1 MSYLKFNISV
11 AIFSFISVIGNTVLA
26 QPSGYGFGKKI
37 EISSNIVS
45 GSNDLTDFPVYL
57 EFTDPDLRS
66 VSNGGHL
73 QSINGFDILFTL
85 PDCTTP
91 VLFQIEN
98 YDPTTG
104 SLTAWARV
112 PVLSASANT
121 SIFMYYGNSGATSNP
136 SSSSTWTSNYEGVW
150 HMNNDPSS
158 SSLIDYS
165 GNGVDGT
172 SFGNMT
178 SSDLVTGKLGNAID
192 FDGSNDYFALAN
204 KFYTNSGE
212 IPQLTV
218 SAWINTTYS
227 NSSMSSNWSILDFDR
242 SEYYNMFIHGDGRLG
257 FATRAGGIN
266 DSYAGSTGDLNDG
279 NWHHV
284 VGVFNGTSKLLYI
297 DGSLALTV
305 SNPHG
310 GASLGTG
317 ANRFGFI
324 GDGSEATSFNGNR
337 NNRYYDGMY
346 DEIRFTN
353 NSLSSDWIATEYNNQ
368 NNPAGS
374 QTLSEEYS
382 SSDLCLLL
390 PVEFGTFH
398 AQLTQER
405 HVQLNWNTV
414 SEINNDYFEVQRSVN
429 GLDWEIIDIVDGIGN
444 STMEQYCESLDISP
458 EWEAGIN
465 YYRIRQ
471 VDFNGAY
478 EYSPIRSV
486 HLQSA
491 SDLRIY
497 PNPARDILY
506 IEGIANSDS
515 EIIVTNELGQNMTEK
530 VGFVKVSTNQVQL
543 DLSNLSAGMYMIQM
557 DGTLSRILKR

>member
-1 MSYLKFNISV
+1 MSYLKFSISV
-11 AIFSFISVIGNTVLA
+11 AIFSFISAFGNVALS
-26 QPSGYGFGKKI
+26 QPAGYSFGKKI

-57 EFTDPDLRS
+57 EFTDPNLRS

-73 QSINGFDILFTL
+73 QNINGYDIVFTL

-91 VLFQIEN
+91 VRFQIEN

-104 SLTAWARV
+104 SLTAWAGV
-112 PVLSASANT
+112 PVLSASMNT
-121 SIFMYYGNSGATSNP
+121 SIFMYYGNSNVTANP
-136 SSSSTWTSNYEGVW
+136 SSQSTWTSNYEGVW
-150 HMNNDPSS
+150 HMNNDPST

-178 SSDLVTGKLGNAID
+178 ASDLVTGKLGNAID

-257 FATRAGGIN
+257 FATRAGGIH

-279 NWHHV
+279 DWHHV

-297 DGSLALTV
+297 DGSFALTV

-324 GDGSEATSFNGNR
+324 GDGSEATSFNG
-337 NNRYYDGMY
+337 NRYYDGMY

-374 QTLSEEYS
+374 QTLSEEFS
-382 SSDLCLLL
+382 STDLCLLL
-390 PVEFGTFH
+390 PVEFGTFI
-398 AQLTQER
+398 AQLAQER
-405 HVQLNWNTV
+405 QVQLTWNTI
-414 SEINNDYFEVQRSVN
+414 SEINNDYFEVLRSEN
-429 GLDWEIIDIVDGIGN
+429 GLDWEIIDIVDGAGN
-444 STMEQYCESLDISP
+444 SLEEQHYQSLDISP

-465 YYRIRQ
+465 YYRVRQ
-471 VDFNGAY
+471 VDYNGAY
-478 EYSPIRSV
+478 KYSPTRSV
-486 HLQSA
+486 
-491 SDLRIY
+491 
-497 PNPARDILY
+497 
-506 IEGIANSDS
+506 
-515 EIIVTNELGQNMTEK
+515 
-530 VGFVKVSTNQVQL
+530 
-543 DLSNLSAGMYMIQM
+543 
-557 DGTLSRILKR
+557 